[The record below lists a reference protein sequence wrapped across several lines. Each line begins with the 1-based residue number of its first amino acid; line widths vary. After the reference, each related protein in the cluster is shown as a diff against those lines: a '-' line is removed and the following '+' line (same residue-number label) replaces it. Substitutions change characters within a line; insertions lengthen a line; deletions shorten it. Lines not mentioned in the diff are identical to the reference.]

1 MIDLFLIFSIG
12 VVYTVEDIL
21 LIAICVPNY
30 EKALCQLLYGC

>member
-1 MIDLFLIFSIG
+1 MIDLFLILALG
-12 VVYTVEDIL
+12 VVHTEGLIL